1 MAGLFDYQS
10 PENMRA
16 ARLQPLLVS
25 GAQMGQ
31 QPLLSQLVS
40 QMSNAGAN
48 LGAAGAG
55 MLGLQLPEEAA
66 QQRVKDIMQGVDF
79 NNADSLRAA
88 AGAFSKTGDTQRA
101 QELMGQANKVADSTY
116 VQTQRDSEVKV
127 RDVIAK
133 ALANDPDTTSEQ
145 LRAAIAPFTNNPTA
159 AIEAIARTEAKEAE
173 TKARAEAK
181 ELETSNKVLAAR
193 QRAADEAATAA
204 TAAANRLQVATEGN
218 KSRELIQSLQAAD
231 KKERQAA
238 ELESKKMISAA
249 QASSRQDLLTAKITA
264 DREAAALKQNTAV
277 LPPSLQKVENEYLA
291 NIDNFAAL
299 EKLLDEPI
307 KSLKG
312 TSTKPPLDLG
322 PAAVIKYVTLNST
335 GNSTEASR
343 AYSALQEAVGQA
355 VNIQVGNETGVQAK
369 DDVTRFAAALVSA
382 SSKTD
387 TVATRDALV
396 RFQEAVKVKSTTI
409 KRNVN
414 SQRASQNISPYFTN
428 VTAAPGTNPGTRGA
442 PNNTSNAGTVS
453 WSAMKEGK

>member
-16 ARLQPLLVS
+16 ARLDPLLVS
-25 GAQMGQ
+25 PAQMGS

-48 LGAAGAG
+48 LGSAGAG

-66 QQRVKDIMQGVDF
+66 QQRVKDIMQGVAQDDVEGLKAASQKF
-79 NNADSLRAA
+79 ADI
-88 AGAFSKTGDTQRA
+88 GDTQRA
-101 QELMGQANKVADSTY
+101 QALMGQATKVADSAY
-116 VQTQRDSEVKV
+116 VQTQRDNEIKLKDAISEELV
-127 RDVIAK
+127 RNPGA
-133 ALANDPDTTSEQ
+133 TSEE
-145 LRAAIAPFTNNPTA
+145 LFAVAAKYSNNPTA
-159 AIEAIARTEAKEAE
+159 VIETRARQES
-173 TKARAEAK
+173 K
-181 ELETSNKVLAAR
+181 ELENSNKVLAAR
-193 QRAADEAATAA
+193 QKAAENAATAA

-238 ELESKKMISAA
+238 DLESKSMISAA
-249 QASSRQDLLTAKITA
+249 QASARKDLLTSKITA
-264 DREAAALKQNTAV
+264 DREAAAAKQNTAV
-277 LPPSLQKVENEYLA
+277 LPPSLQKVENENLA
-291 NIDNFAAL
+291 SIDSFTAL
-299 EKLLDEPI
+299 AKILDEPI

-312 TSTKPPLDLG
+312 TATKPPLDLG

-343 AYSALQEAVGQA
+343 AYSALQESVAQA
-355 VNIQVGNETGVQAK
+355 VNIQVGAETGVQTK
-369 DDVTRFAAALVSA
+369 DDVVRFASALVAA

-387 TVATRDALV
+387 TVATREALV
-396 RFQEAVKVKSTTI
+396 RFQDAINVKATAA

-414 SQRASQNISPYFTN
+414 SQRASQNISPYFPD
-428 VTAAPGTNPGTRGA
+428 VKAAPGTNPGTRGA

-453 WSAMKEGK
+453 WGALK